1 MKMKKTP
8 LNKTLALSFL
18 IVILGSIII
27 SSIISNYSI
36 NKEFNNYLIGEQND
50 KIQNVISILQDSYT
64 KNNAIGIN
72 IDELNRYAELQ
83 ELSIEVRDLNN
94 KIIYSSGNSHFG
106 RRDNMRRMMN
116 SMPKRSTMMDS
127 KKYTEKDYTLKAN
140 GGTIGYVTIGYFDTS
155 YLSSGSIN
163 FISTLNRS
171 FIFSAIIALAFG
183 LIISIIISKQISK
196 PLMKITEVTNKMR
209 SGNLE
214 IRCGENSKTK
224 EIYDLSASVNYLAET
239 LRNQEMLRKRLTAD
253 MAHELRTPLT
263 TLKTHIEAFLDGIW
277 EPTKERLQ
285 VFYEEIQRL
294 THMVDNLYNLSK
306 LEELN
311 LNLNLSKIN
320 ISEETK
326 KIINTFKPIYQK
338 ENYELKSNIEQNL
351 YTLIDRDK
359 FKQIIYNLLSNALK
373 YLNPQGTVE
382 LTLIKQGTNLMLTIR
397 DSGIGISKEELP
409 FIFERF
415 FRSDTSRN
423 KNTGGSGLGLT
434 ITKSFVE
441 AHGGKI
447 SVDST
452 LGQGTTFEI
461 LLPLRME

>member
-18 IVILGSIII
+18 AVILGSIII

-50 KIQNVISILQDSYT
+50 KVQNVINILQDSYK
-64 KNNAIGIN
+64 KNNTININ
-72 IDELNRYAELQ
+72 IDELDRYAELQ
-83 ELSIEVRDLNN
+83 ELSIEVKDLNN
-94 KIIYSSGNSHFG
+94 RVIYSSGSSHFS

-116 SMPKRSTMMDS
+116 SMPKRGPMMDS

-140 GGTIGYVTIGYFDTS
+140 GSNIGYVTIGYFGTS

-214 IRCGENSKTK
+214 IRSAENSKTK

-263 TLKTHIEAFLDGIW
+263 TLKSHIEAFLDDIW

-320 ISEETK
+320 ISEETE

-382 LTLIKQGTNLMLTIR
+382 LTLIKQGANLMLTIK
-397 DSGIGISKEELP
+397 DNGIGIAKEELP

-423 KNTGGSGLGLT
+423 KSTGGSGLGLT

-447 SVDST
+447 FVDST

>member
-50 KIQNVISILQDSYT
+50 KVQNVINILQDSYK
-64 KNNAIGIN
+64 KNNTININ
-72 IDELNRYAELQ
+72 IDELDRYAELQ
-83 ELSIEVRDLNN
+83 ELSIDVKDLNN
-94 KIIYSSGNSHFG
+94 RVIYSSGNSHFS

-116 SMPKRSTMMDS
+116 SMSKRSPMMDS

-140 GGTIGYVTIGYFDTS
+140 DSTIGYVTIGYFGTS

-461 LLPLRME
+461 LLSLRME